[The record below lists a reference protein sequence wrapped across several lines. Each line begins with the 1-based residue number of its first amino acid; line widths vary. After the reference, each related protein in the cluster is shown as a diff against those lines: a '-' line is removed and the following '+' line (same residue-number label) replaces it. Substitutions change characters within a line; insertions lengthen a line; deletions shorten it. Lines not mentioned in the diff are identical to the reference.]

1 MQIGN
6 YDQDNNSFNQGF
18 FILNK
23 IDNII
28 NDTEEEIVKNFKE
41 IFKEINTKKG
51 KIKIPFKE
59 DNATKYNEFI
69 AISAKK
75 LLKEEG
81 PFINNIIEDI
91 IQKARNSEFNS
102 FKKFVEKYLKC
113 KNIDINNK
121 EEIDKM
127 EETEEIKN
135 ELKIVNNHLEEE
147 LEDYNS
153 PKFGIKEY
161 IYIKQELGKNNKP
174 KNNINLK
181 ELIQKRIKLII
192 DDFLKFEFTEIIN
205 KTGSNKVN
213 IKMKDDFGEEKKF
226 EFIKEFNQ
234 KIKTLFP
241 DQINDNFKK
250 ITEMKK
256 EIEDFNKFIE
266 NKKIR
271 ILFLGKISSGKT
283 SLLNSIIGNNYNILQ
298 TTLKECTKSNFII
311 KYSQNISLCES
322 RLVENQYGNYF
333 KDIPKTSIKE
343 IDKIIQKIKNINKD
357 SKFEKY
363 YTLYAPIEPIQDLKF
378 KEDIEIIDIPGIR
391 DDILKDDK
399 SISNLKKLVNLC
411 DGYIF
416 TFADIKIEDIS
427 SQLILREILN
437 YIKNKNESFN
447 FNNCLFNLN
456 YIDKTKSNE
465 IKDKINDFKE
475 NIQKNIIKNIYNGN
489 LMEKLKLKDK
499 IKSTNNINISY
510 FSNIRYEKYQKNIL
524 KIKNLKFLDKDDNDS
539 SLENIYNDLLN
550 EYSEIK
556 IINFNADENKIKMK
570 NEEIKN
576 KIGKNISDGES
587 LYVEK
592 ISKLILSIIEKKH
605 QLKIYKTSYG
615 DIFFGKFRE
624 QINNSYNNNKKL
636 ILNKFGSYLYRI
648 LLNITYIDKLC
659 SDDTLIKV
667 SQKNIEDKKKII
679 NEKYDEFI
687 EKVKNEFSEIIKYLN
702 EIHSNISNTINI
714 TNCESINISQILKD
728 YKIDDLIEQLKNKL
742 NQEIIDMNSY
752 YCEYS
757 INQISELIKND
768 GQFAKI
774 NQFILNFSDNHMTN
788 YSLFYLFYRAFR
800 LSISFRDIKIL
811 RKKKMDLQDIFKQK
825 ENDFLYNQG
834 EYINEIIAKKNIFIT
849 ELNNLQ
855 NVSSKEINYLKR
867 NDFNRKYRE
876 FIDFV
881 ESKK

>member
-667 SQKNIEDKKKII
+667 SQKNIEDKKK
-679 NEKYDEFI
+679 
-687 EKVKNEFSEIIKYLN
+687 
-702 EIHSNISNTINI
+702 
-714 TNCESINISQILKD
+714 
-728 YKIDDLIEQLKNKL
+728 
-742 NQEIIDMNSY
+742 
-752 YCEYS
+752 
-757 INQISELIKND
+757 
-768 GQFAKI
+768 
-774 NQFILNFSDNHMTN
+774 
-788 YSLFYLFYRAFR
+788 
-800 LSISFRDIKIL
+800 
-811 RKKKMDLQDIFKQK
+811 
-825 ENDFLYNQG
+825 
-834 EYINEIIAKKNIFIT
+834 
-849 ELNNLQ
+849 
-855 NVSSKEINYLKR
+855 
-867 NDFNRKYRE
+867 
-876 FIDFV
+876 
-881 ESKK
+881 